1 LTPRQYSLALLF
13 ASRNSKSFP
22 EDVLSA
28 DWANRRKDLDNHSQ
42 HLANQLEVPTDNF
55 QVGVSEALFFA
66 NNQHVQNDLLNEGGD
81 RLAGVL
87 KTIPDRNEQLKLA
100 FWTVYT
106 RDPDPEEAAAIS
118 QFLDARADRL
128 NVAWQQVIWSMLTS
142 SELRFNH

>member
-1 LTPRQYSLALLF
+1 M
-13 ASRNSKSFP
+13 
-22 EDVLSA
+22 
-28 DWANRRKDLDNHSQ
+28 
-42 HLANQLEVPTDNF
+42 
-55 QVGVSEALFFA
+55 
-66 NNQHVQNDLLNEGGD
+66 
-81 RLAGVL
+81 
-87 KTIPDRNEQLKLA
+87 KTIPERNEQLKLA